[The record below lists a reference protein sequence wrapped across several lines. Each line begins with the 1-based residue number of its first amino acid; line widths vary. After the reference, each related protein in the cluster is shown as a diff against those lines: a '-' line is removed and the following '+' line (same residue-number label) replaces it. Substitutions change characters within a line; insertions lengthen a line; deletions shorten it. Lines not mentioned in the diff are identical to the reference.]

1 LIHTF
6 VIPVYK
12 QSQYLEQCIQSLLDQ
27 TVKSTI
33 VLTTSTPTDFSKQI
47 AEKYGFE
54 YFINDNGGIAND
66 WNFALSKASTQWATI
81 AHQDDIYE
89 PDFTDEL
96 LRSVKSDTLIA
107 FTDYDD
113 LVDGEPRKSNL
124 NSFVKKA
131 LLFPFA
137 FKKNIRSKHLKKS
150 VLIFGDPI
158 CCPSVS
164 FNLDSLGGFRFS
176 AKFTV
181 ALDWYAWYEIAA
193 KKGGFCFINKK
204 LMKHRIHAES
214 ETTLKLSEGK
224 RRQEELQMFKL
235 IWGAQIA
242 RVFSWIYTLG
252 YADNKLKAE
261 K

>member
-1 LIHTF
+1 MHTF

-12 QSQYLEQCIQSLLDQ
+12 QSPFLETCIQSLLNQ
-27 TVKSTI
+27 RVNSTI
-33 VLTTSTPTDFSKQI
+33 ILTTSTPTDFSKHI
-47 AEKYGFE
+47 AEKYNFD
-54 YFINDNGGIAND
+54 YYVSDKGGIAND
-66 WNFALSKASTQWATI
+66 WNFALSKASSQWATI

-89 PDFTDEL
+89 PDFTDKL
-96 LRSVKSDTLIA
+96 LKSVTNDTLIA
-107 FTDYDD
+107 FTDYED
-113 LVDGEPRKSNL
+113 LVDGQARRSNL

-137 FKKNIRSKHLKKS
+137 FKRNIKSTILKKS

-164 FNLDSLGGFRFS
+164 FNLKALGNNFKFS
-176 AKFTV
+176 PDYTV

-193 KKGGFCFINKK
+193 KKGAFCFINKK

-224 RRQEELQMFKL
+224 RRQEELQIFKL
-235 IWGAQIA
+235 IWGDKIA
-242 RVFSWIYTLG
+242 GVFSWIYTLG
-252 YADNKLKAE
+252 YADNKLKA
-261 K
+261 

>member
-1 LIHTF
+1 MHTF

-12 QSQYLEQCIQSLLDQ
+12 QSPYLETCIQSLLNQ
-27 TVKSTI
+27 TVKSNI
-33 VLTTSTPTDFSKQI
+33 ILTTSTPTDFSKHI
-47 AEKYGFE
+47 ADKYQFP
-54 YFINDNGGIAND
+54 YFVNDNGGIAND

-89 PDFTDEL
+89 PEFTDAL
-96 LRSVKSDTLIA
+96 LQSITNDTLIA
-107 FTDYDD
+107 FTDYEDLIDD
-113 LVDGEPRKSNL
+113 KPRKSNL

-131 LLFPFA
+131 LLFPFV
-137 FKKNIRSKHLKKS
+137 FKNNIKSTSLKKS

-164 FNLDSLGGFRFS
+164 FNLHALGDTFRFS
-176 AKFTV
+176 PEYNV
-181 ALDWYAWYEIAA
+181 ALDWYAWYEIATR
-193 KKGGFCFINKK
+193 KGAFCFINKK

-235 IWGAQIA
+235 IWGDKIA

-252 YADNKLKAE
+252 YADNNLKA
-261 K
+261 

>member
-1 LIHTF
+1 MHTF

-12 QSQYLEQCIQSLLDQ
+12 QSQYLEQCIQSLLNQ

-33 VLTTSTPTDFSKQI
+33 ILTTSTPTDFSKQI
-47 AEKYGFE
+47 AEKYNFP
-54 YFINDNGGIAND
+54 YFVNDNGGIAND
-66 WNFALSKASTQWATI
+66 WNFALSKALTPWATI

-96 LRSVKSDTLIA
+96 LRAANSDTLIA
-107 FTDYDD
+107 FTDYED
-113 LVDGEPRKSNL
+113 LVNGEPRKSNL
-124 NSFVKKA
+124 NSFVKKV

-137 FKKNIRSKHLKKS
+137 LKKTIKSTPLKKS

-164 FNLDSLGGFRFS
+164 FNLDALGGFRFS
-176 AKFTV
+176 KEFTV

-193 KKGGFCFINKK
+193 KKGAFCFINKK
-204 LMKHRIHAES
+204 LIKHRIHAES

-224 RRQEELQMFKL
+224 RRQEELQMFNI
-235 IWGAQIA
+235 IWGNKIA

-252 YADNKLKAE
+252 YADNKLKADL
-261 K
+261 

>member
-1 LIHTF
+1 MHTF

-12 QSQYLEQCIQSLLDQ
+12 QSQYLEQCIQSLLNQ

-33 VLTTSTPTDFSKQI
+33 ILTTSTPTDFSKHI

-54 YFINDNGGIAND
+54 YFVNDNGGIAND

-89 PDFTDEL
+89 PAFTDEL
-96 LRSVKSDTLIA
+96 LKAVNTTTLIA
-107 FTDYDD
+107 FTDYED
-113 LVDGEPRKSNL
+113 LVDGKPRVSNL

-137 FKKNIRSKHLKKS
+137 FNKRINSIALKKS

-164 FNLDSLGGFRFS
+164 FNLKAMGGFKFS
-176 AKFTV
+176 PEYTV
-181 ALDWYAWYEIAA
+181 ALDWHAWYQLAEQ
-193 KKGGFCFINKK
+193 KGAFCFINKK

-224 RRQEELQMFKL
+224 RRQEELQIFKM
-235 IWGAQIA
+235 IWGNKIA

-252 YADNKLKAE
+252 YADNKLKA
-261 K
+261 